1 MSCLSCKTGDRDT
14 GALLILQT
22 VHTPSVCSAMC
33 GHAGLTARGACRWS
47 LTHLY
52 FSSQKFTLFCVCVCG
67 GGFCGVFFFF
77 SCGKY
82 LHHNK
87 SYHEKHLSVHNSG
100 VLVIFT
106 VLCHHW
112 LDSSQELS
120 TTCLCMWFFWHL
132 LITHDC
138 LLPTAAEVSSPKI
151 LTLGLAEACR
161 TRLHLNVSP
170 PSLPRANQ
178 LWLQLRSEDLET
190 VQAPYLGLKG
200 INSDSSISG
209 GSRIQ
214 PLQVHDN
221 RSFTT

>member
-1 MSCLSCKTGDRDT
+1 MLCHVWTCRADRTRGLQVESDSP
-14 GALLILQT
+14 LLFFAEIYPVLC
-22 VHTPSVCSAMC
+22 VRVW
-33 GHAGLTARGACRWS
+33 RWV
-47 LTHLY
+47 LW
-52 FSSQKFTLFCVCVCG
+52 G
-67 GGFCGVFFFF
+67 IFFLAVV
-77 SCGKY
+77 KY